1 LLQVWPVRNPRPVT
15 NVAKGNRLNNLI
27 LILILKKNL
36 QQVWPVRKPRPVIE
50 KLAGNY
56 PLITGQRVLDG
67 LFPLVQGGTTAIP
80 GQLIFRIY

>member
-1 LLQVWPVRNPRPVT
+1 ML
-15 NVAKGNRLNNLI
+15 
-27 LILILKKNL
+27 
-36 QQVWPVRKPRPVIE
+36 QVWPVRKPRPVIE

-80 GQLIFRIY
+80 GQLIFRIYQVKKSFEVVMHIEVLTIISYRLLI